1 MHVCR
6 LSHSAD
12 PRTPGGPPSR
22 PAVRAW
28 PERAPA
34 WWRCRRCAACTGPP
48 RGTPGRR
55 AAGTGAAS
63 CSARPWSGCRW
74 LSAGGGGVSTAGGAE
89 GTLQP
94 RCSLCAAPSRE
105 SKHGMRE
112 RGRGKGAG
120 PQPPPTALDWHRAG
134 WRAAGTEQQ
143 MTCSVTMAPLEQEPC
158 SPGAKQ
164 PVNGALNLGGR
175 CCSPAGRSSPPPS
188 SRPPPAPG
196 SAHRTQPR
204 GELVRRRLHDADQS
218 GDQPHLHGALTGLHL
233 GQLLEN
239 VLSQRSDDRVWG
251 GQGDMGP
258 RPPVCTCPSPRGVY
272 GGALTWCSRPLSRP
286 GGPESS

>member
-1 MHVCR
+1 MFTRKTPRCWNNTSDTQHHRGDSSCLEISRSLALRPPHPQSPGMHVCR

-74 LSAGGGGVSTAGGAE
+74 LSAGGGGVSTARGAE

-120 PQPPPTALDWHRAG
+120 PQPPPTALD
-134 WRAAGTEQQ
+134 
-143 MTCSVTMAPLEQEPC
+143 
-158 SPGAKQ
+158 
-164 PVNGALNLGGR
+164 
-175 CCSPAGRSSPPPS
+175 
-188 SRPPPAPG
+188 
-196 SAHRTQPR
+196 
-204 GELVRRRLHDADQS
+204 
-218 GDQPHLHGALTGLHL
+218 
-233 GQLLEN
+233 
-239 VLSQRSDDRVWG
+239 
-251 GQGDMGP
+251 
-258 RPPVCTCPSPRGVY
+258 
-272 GGALTWCSRPLSRP
+272 
-286 GGPESS
+286 